1 MSRWDLLAQGVG
13 KHAWATYQI
22 KEEQEKQGPSEEQE
36 KPGPSGTELEVGFHQ
51 DSLPISVAQH
61 HFF

>member
-22 KEEQEKQGPSEEQE
+22 QEEQE